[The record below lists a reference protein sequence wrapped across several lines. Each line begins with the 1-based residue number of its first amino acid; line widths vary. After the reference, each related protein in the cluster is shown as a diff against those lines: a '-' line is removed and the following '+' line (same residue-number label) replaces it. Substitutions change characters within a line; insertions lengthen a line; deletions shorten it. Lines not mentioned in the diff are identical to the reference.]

1 MRIVGL
7 TGGIATGKSSVVA
20 MLLARGIPVV
30 DCDKIA
36 FDVVKRVSVRVTES
50 NSLLYELKYGCNTWR
65 LWHFQGAFCLL
76 VANDYF
82 ETRHFRLYSR

>member
-36 FDVVKRVSVRVTES
+36 FDVVKRVSFRS
-50 NSLLYELKYGCNTWR
+50 NKPTNLLNELSSGCNAWN
-65 LWHFQGAFCLL
+65 F
-76 VANDYF
+76 
-82 ETRHFRLYSR
+82 